1 VTPAGVRLE
10 GWGWRH
16 AGRAAWATSG
26 VSLRI
31 EPGERVLLLGA
42 SGAGKSTLLHALAG
56 VLGSSDEGQEAGSL
70 TVDGARPRPGDCG
83 LVMQDPD
90 AQTILERVGDDVAFG
105 LENLSVPRDEI
116 WPRVRTALADVGLDL
131 PLDHS
136 TERLSGGQR
145 QRLALAG
152 ALAMRPGLLLLD
164 EPTANLD
171 PEGVEEVRDAVGR
184 LVADRR
190 TTLVVV
196 EHRIATWMPIVDRV
210 VVLAA
215 GGGVVA
221 DGPPSQVFTRHGTE
235 LAALGAWVPGIP
247 HGLERRRGHRSAE
260 PVLVARDLTIGYEA
274 ETPVRTVAALDIPR
288 GLSTTLTGANGSGK
302 TTLALTLAG
311 LLPSL
316 SGEVQASPSIS
327 PTAPRFTMLWE
338 RVVRSH
344 GRSAMRRGGSPTYHG
359 EPRAER
365 GAASPARTNPAGWRS
380 KELLTRLGTVF
391 QDPEHQFVA
400 STVADELAI
409 GLRALG
415 HSRSDIDARVSD
427 LLEQLHLGRL
437 ARANPFTLSGGEKR
451 RLSVGTVLAT
461 SPAVVFLDEPTFGQD
476 RNTWVDLVRLV
487 TAQLDAGTSVVS
499 VTHDS
504 DYLDLLGEHHVHLDH
519 VRLGAAA

>member
-1 VTPAGVRLE
+1 MKPAAVCLE

-56 VLGSSDEGQEAGSL
+56 VLGSSDEGEQAGSL
-70 TVDGARPRPGDCG
+70 VVDGVRPRPGDCG

-105 LENLSVPRDEI
+105 LEHLSVPRDEI
-116 WPRVRTALADVGLDL
+116 WPRVRTALAEVGLGL

-152 ALAMRPGLLLLD
+152 ALAMQPGLLLLD

-171 PEGVEEVRDAVGR
+171 PQGVQEVREAVGR

-196 EHRIATWMPIVDRV
+196 EHRIATWLPIVDRV

-221 DGPPSQVFTRHGTE
+221 DGPPAGVFTSHGSE
-235 LAALGAWVPGIP
+235 LAALGAWVPGIG
-247 HGLERRRGHRSAE
+247 HGLVRRPAPSCGES
-260 PVLVARDLTIGYEA
+260 VLVAHDLTIGYEPA
-274 ETPVRTVAALDIPR
+274 TPVRTVAAFEVPR
-288 GLSTTLTGANGSGK
+288 GVSTTLTGANGSGK

-316 SGEVQASPSIS
+316 AGHVRASASIC
-327 PTAPRFTMLWE
+327 PAAPGQ
-338 RVVRSH
+338 H
-344 GRSAMRRGGSPTYHG
+344 GLFARPGRHAGR
-359 EPRAER
+359 
-365 GAASPARTNPAGWRS
+365 ARTDPAQWRS

-400 STVADELAI
+400 ATVSDELAI

-415 HSRSDIDARVSD
+415 RSVHDVDARVSD
-427 LLEQLHLGRL
+427 LLDQLHLARL

-487 TAQLDAGTSVVS
+487 TAQLDAGTSVLS

-504 DYLDLLGEHHVHLDH
+504 DYLALLGEHHVHL
-519 VRLGAAA
+519 GTAA